1 MDKFSPEQ
9 IAIASIL
16 PILFAVTFHEVAHGW
31 VAHLCGDDTAK
42 RQGRLSLNPLNHID
56 LLGTIIL
63 PAVLMLTNAGFIF
76 GWAKPIP
83 VTASRLNN
91 PRKDMILVALAGPG
105 ANILM
110 ALFWALLAR
119 GTGLL
124 EPNQYT
130 DPLALMSS
138 RGIVFN
144 IVLAVFNLLPI
155 PPLDGGRVALELL
168 PYNMAQSYSRIEP
181 YGFFILLGLMFTGI
195 INLFMGLPI
204 ILLRSILFAVAGY

>member
-1 MDKFSPEQ
+1 
-9 IAIASIL
+9 
-16 PILFAVTFHEVAHGW
+16 
-31 VAHLCGDDTAK
+31 
-42 RQGRLSLNPLNHID
+42 
-56 LLGTIIL
+56 
-63 PAVLMLTNAGFIF
+63 
-76 GWAKPIP
+76 
-83 VTASRLNN
+83 
-91 PRKDMILVALAGPG
+91 
-105 ANILM
+105 
-110 ALFWALLAR
+110 
-119 GTGLL
+119 
-124 EPNQYT
+124 
-130 DPLALMSS
+130 MSS